1 MTYELP
7 IDALADS
14 TRRAVL
20 DELRRGPAPVGE
32 IAARLPVSRPAVSQH
47 LKVLKGARLVSE
59 RREGTRRIYSLNRE
73 GLGEIRA
80 YLDAFWD
87 DALDA
92 FKTAAESGKEKDHG
106 D

>member
-1 MTYELP
+1 M
-7 IDALADS
+7 
-14 TRRAVL
+14 
-20 DELRRGPAPVGE
+20 
-32 IAARLPVSRPAVSQH
+32 
-47 LKVLKGARLVSE
+47 SE
-59 RREGTRRIYSLNRE
+59 RREGTRRIYSLERE